1 MNITV
6 AMRGDM
12 MKITNSSIP
21 NNAFVS
27 NSTGNNVE
35 KSKEVLAEIKDENN
49 QTKETMDTLSLSDE
63 AKKILADAEAVKD
76 IAQQLET
83 STKAELGPL
92 DDLIKCMQ
100 IASRII
106 KGDKV
111 PQADVNFLIEK
122 NPKMYTSAVLMKQE
136 NKDPKKHESLLEDEK
151 DNRVG
156 DLLGKVEMNEAI
168 TDNNHSTEE

>member
-1 MNITV
+1 MNVTIE
-6 AMRGDM
+6 MRGDR
-12 MKITNSSIP
+12 MKITNSSIQ
-21 NNAFVS
+21 NNAFVA
-27 NSTGNNVE
+27 NPTGNNVE
-35 KSKEVLAEIKDENN
+35 KSKAALEEIKVENN
-49 QTKETMDTLSLSDE
+49 QAKEAIDKLSLSDQ
-63 AKKILADAEAVKD
+63 AKQLLADAESVKD
-76 IAQQLET
+76 MGQQLET

-111 PQADVNFLIEK
+111 PQADVNFLMEK

-151 DNRVG
+151 DNRVE
-156 DLLGKVEMNEAI
+156 DILGKVEMYGAI
-168 TDNNHSTEE
+168 ANNHSSEE